1 MNSKHILTEC
11 YINTLLAEVV
21 SSLSGCNH
29 QHNRPKVLKTMKEKF
44 SDSVAL
50 CVIDND
56 MLPKEKENYSL
67 LEPTEHLSIYK
78 HKEKPHYIVTVGKKG
93 KAAEDFILKNAQRCN
108 ITLAEYDLP
117 TDLAGLRKLKRPSV
131 QEIKKFQKLF
141 STLKQHQHSDFH
153 TLAKWI
159 EQFKKDPYSLNAHSL

>member
-11 YINTLLAEVV
+11 CINTLLTEVL

-29 QHNRPKVLKTMKEKF
+29 QHNRPKVLTTMKEKF
-44 SDSVAL
+44 SDNVAL
-50 CVIDND
+50 CVLDND
-56 MLPKEKENYSL
+56 ILPKEKDNYSPL
-67 LEPTEHLSIYK
+67 KLNEHLSIYK
-78 HKEKPHYIVTVGKKG
+78 HKEKPHNIVTIGRKG

-108 ITLAEYDLP
+108 ITLVEYDLP
-117 TDLAGLRKLKRPSV
+117 TDLARLRKLKRPSV
-131 QEIKKFQKLF
+131 QEVKRFQKLF

-159 EQFKKDPYSLNAHSL
+159 ELFKATPYDLNANSL